1 MNYNQRLSYQS
12 IEGNIVDVSSLTK
25 FSSSKL
31 SGNFTL
37 RYVAEGVE
45 RYQVNNTKYNVRA
58 EEYIITNKFSEGSI
72 LIDSKEPV
80 IGICID
86 VSQNLF
92 SEVISGLITRGSNDI
107 NIEFSN
113 YFNNSEF
120 FENKFHIRQTK
131 VGTILKH
138 IEAKARENNWKL
150 IFEDKWVYYQLAEA
164 LIQDNRFIFNQL
176 QKIETVK
183 KSTKKDLLR
192 KLYKGK
198 VMMDERFL
206 NNIILQ
212 NISKESGIS
221 EYYFFR
227 LFKNVFGV
235 SPHQYIIE
243 KRLQHAK
250 HILKKDTVTI
260 SELAYQCGYTDVFS
274 FSKAF
279 KKQFGFAP
287 SLIHKNSRI

>member
-12 IEGNIVDVSSLTK
+12 IEGNIVDVSSLTE

-37 RYVAEGVE
+37 RYVAKGVE
-45 RYQVNNTKYNVRA
+45 QYQVNNTRYNVKA
-58 EEYIITNKFSEGSI
+58 EEYIITNNHSEGSI

-86 VSQNLF
+86 LSQSLLT
-92 SEVISGLITRGSNDI
+92 EVISGWITRGSNDLDT
-107 NIEFSN
+107 EFGN

-120 FENKFHIRQTK
+120 FESKFHFGQTR
-131 VGTILKH
+131 VGSLLKH
-138 IEAKARENNWKL
+138 IEAKSCENNWKL
-150 IFEDKWVYYQLAEA
+150 SFENKCVFYQLAEA
-164 LIQDNRFIFNQL
+164 LILDNQFIFNHL
-176 QKIETVK
+176 QKIEAVK
-183 KSTKKDLLR
+183 QSTKKDLLR
-192 KLYKGK
+192 KLYRGK
-198 VMMDERFL
+198 MMMDECFL

-227 LFKNVFGV
+227 LFKNLFGV

-287 SLIHKNSRI
+287 SLILKNSRI